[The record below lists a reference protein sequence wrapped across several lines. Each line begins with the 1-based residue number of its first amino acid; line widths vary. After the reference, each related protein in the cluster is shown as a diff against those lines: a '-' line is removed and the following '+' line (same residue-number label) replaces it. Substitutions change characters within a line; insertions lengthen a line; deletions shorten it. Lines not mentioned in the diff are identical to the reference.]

1 MLFIFQ
7 QGGLGRVKK
16 PGGASQGP
24 SGWVWDSAD
33 KTAGMTLSESDRRWT
48 GSAAPNDY
56 VRGNIV
62 LSGKVY
68 WEIECMTSTDGI
80 SGIKRASQS
89 ISDANQI
96 LGYRRGGTGQHIN
109 TVTGA
114 STHASVPAG
123 YGAGDILMFAVDTTA
138 QIMWTGK
145 NGTWNNSGNPAAGT
159 NGSFTSIGAVN
170 YEPHGW
176 SSNNSS
182 SSHRIV
188 TTFNYSVPSG
198 FSPL

>member
-1 MLFIFQ
+1 MRRVSRPAILTPRVIAA
-7 QGGLGRVKK
+7 GGSVGT
-16 PGGASQGP
+16 
-24 SGWVWDSAD
+24 SGWTWDAGD
-33 KTAGMTLSESDRRWT
+33 KTAGMTLSESDLRWT

-68 WEIECMTSTDGI
+68 WEIECLTSTDGI

-89 ISDANQI
+89 ISDSNQI

-114 STHASVPAG
+114 STGAGTPAG
-123 YGAGDILMFAVDTTA
+123 YGATDILIFCVDTVA
-138 QIMWTGK
+138 QLMWTGK
-145 NGTWNNSGNPAAGT
+145 NGVWNLSGDPATGANP
-159 NGSFTSIGAVN
+159 SFSSIGAVS

-176 SSNNSS
+176 SSNNSG
-182 SSHRIV
+182 SSHRIRP
-188 TTFNYSVPSG
+188 TFMYPPPSG
-198 FSPL
+198 FSGL